1 MLGFPSTVIY
11 PERMDP
17 RYERTQRQL
26 RRAVYELA
34 AERPVGEIAVAELCR
49 AAGVTRDTFYRHAT
63 SPTTLLA
70 EALGDELTAAIEAVR
85 DEHSG
90 RLGPGERLDGE
101 ALMRQSE
108 RALLQH
114 LRTHAAVYRNAM
126 AAGLVPELRAQLE
139 TVIFDALAEHALAH
153 PSILPEAIAPD
164 DQQALEIT
172 TAYAASGTVGAI
184 ERWLR
189 HDPLDV
195 DRGAALILAA
205 SPGFW
210 LRDA

>member
-1 MLGFPSTVIY
+1 
-11 PERMDP
+11 MDP
-17 RYERTQRQL
+17 RYERTQQQL
-26 RRAVYELA
+26 RHAVYRLA
-34 AERPVGEIAVAELCR
+34 AERPVGEIGVAELCR
-49 AAGVTRDTFYRHAT
+49 AAGVTRDTFYRHAV

-90 RLGPGERLDGE
+90 RLAPGERLDGE

-114 LRTHAAVYRNAM
+114 LRAHAAVYRNAM
-126 AAGLVPELRAQLE
+126 TVGLVPELRTQLE
-139 TVIFDALAEHALAH
+139 RLIFDALVEHALVH

-164 DQQALEIT
+164 DRQALEIT
-172 TAYAASGTVGAI
+172 AAYAASGTVGAV

-205 SPGFW
+205 SPAFW
-210 LRDA
+210 LRDP

>member
-1 MLGFPSTVIY
+1 
-11 PERMDP
+11 MDP

-34 AERPVGEIAVAELCR
+34 AEHPVGDIAVAELCR

-70 EALGDELTAAIEAVR
+70 EALGEELTTAIEAVR
-85 DEHSG
+85 DEHAA
-90 RLGPGERLDGE
+90 RLAPGERLDGE
-101 ALMRQSE
+101 ALMRHSE
-108 RALLQH
+108 RTLLVH
-114 LRTHAAVYRNAM
+114 LRTHARVYRNAM
-126 AAGLVPELRAQLE
+126 TAGLVPELRTQLE
-139 TVIFDALAEHALAH
+139 NIIFDALVEHALSY
-153 PSILPEAIAPD
+153 PSVLPEAIAPD
-164 DQQALEIT
+164 DQMALEIT
-172 TAYAASGTVGAI
+172 AAYASSGTVGAI